1 MVKGVGTDIVDVA
14 RIGAVLSRQ
23 GDAFVTRVLTSS
35 EQQHYA
41 ASQQKSNFMA
51 KRFAAKEAVAKAL
64 GTGIGNGVSF
74 QDIVISND
82 DLGAPNVALAGGAAI
97 RMSELGAEKVLI
109 SIADEKDYAVA
120 YAVLTG

>member
-1 MVKGVGTDIVDVA
+1 MVKGVGIDIVEVA

-23 GDAFVTRVLTSS
+23 GDAFVTRILTSS

-41 ASQQKSNFMA
+41 VRQQKSSFMA

-82 DLGAPNVALAGGAAI
+82 NLGAPKVALAGAAEA
-97 RMSELGAEKVLI
+97 RMRELGAERC
-109 SIADEKDYAVA
+109 
-120 YAVLTG
+120 